1 MQPDSKEPSMA
12 QKDAS
17 LPSTPTDALPLE
29 TVAVHL
35 HPRDHVAIAKV
46 DLVPGTVLTWQGA
59 DGPHQL
65 TMHQPVASG
74 HKLALGALAAGDAVR
89 RYGQVIGFATR
100 AIQPGTH
107 VHTHNLGVGDLDR
120 DYAFGADAVPVALA
134 PEGERRTFLG
144 YRRADGQVGT
154 RNYVAVIPTANC
166 AAHASREI
174 ARHFTAERLAET
186 PNVDGVIALTHPY
199 GCAVRPGGQ
208 DYVLLQRTLAGMA
221 RHPNVGAAL
230 LVGLGCEVNQ
240 AAELIKHQS
249 LAATSCAIAAA
260 MVNQAAELIKHQ
272 SLPSDIPCL
281 VIQEQGG
288 LRKTIAAG
296 IARVEALLSQ
306 SNAVPRTPQPLS
318 ELRVALQCGG
328 SDGWSGVTANPIVG
342 LVADELVRQGGTVV
356 LGETPEIYGAE
367 HLLTCRAVSPA
378 VGQKLI
384 AQVRWWE
391 DYTRRMGSHM
401 DNNPTPGNLAGG
413 LTTIYEKALGAVA
426 KGGHTPLTAVYD
438 YAAPVTARGLT
449 FMNTPGYDPVAVT
462 GQVAGGCQLVLF
474 TTGRGSVFGFKPAP
488 CIKVAS
494 HLALYQH
501 MRDDMD
507 LNAGQVL
514 EGVPLADVAA
524 ELLELLIAVASGQ
537 PSKSEAQGVGEAE
550 FAPWHLGETL

>member
-1 MQPDSKEPSMA
+1 
-12 QKDAS
+12 
-17 LPSTPTDALPLE
+17 
-29 TVAVHL
+29 
-35 HPRDHVAIAKV
+35 
-46 DLVPGTVLTWQGA
+46 
-59 DGPHQL
+59 
-65 TMHQPVASG
+65 
-74 HKLALGALAAGDAVR
+74 
-89 RYGQVIGFATR
+89 
-100 AIQPGTH
+100 
-107 VHTHNLGVGDLDR
+107 
-120 DYAFGADAVPVALA
+120 
-134 PEGERRTFLG
+134 LG
-144 YRRADGQVGT
+144 YRRADGRAGT
-154 RNYVAVIPTANC
+154 RNYVAVIATVNC

-186 PNVDGVIALTHPY
+186 PNVDGVVALTHPY
-199 GCAVRPGGQ
+199 GCSVRPGGR
-208 DYVLLQRTLAGMA
+208 DDVLLQRTLAGMA
-221 RHPNVGAAL
+221 RHPNVAATL

-240 AAELIKHQS
+240 VARLIKDQG
-249 LAATSCAIAAA
+249 
-260 MVNQAAELIKHQ
+260 
-272 SLPSDIPCL
+272 LPTDHPHL

-296 IARVEALLSQ
+296 IARVEALLAQ
-306 SNAVPRTPQPLS
+306 ANAAWRTPQPLS

-328 SDGWSGVTANPIVG
+328 SDGWSGVTANPVVG
-342 LVADELVRQGGTVV
+342 LVADALVRQGGTVV

-367 HLLTCRAVSPA
+367 HLLTRRAASPA

-391 DYTRRMGSHM
+391 EYTRRLGSHM

-438 YAAPVTARGLT
+438 YAAPITARGLT
-449 FMNTPGYDPVAVT
+449 FMNTTGYDPVAVT

-494 HLALYQH
+494 HSALYHH
-501 MRDDMD
+501 MCEDMD

-514 EGVPLADVAA
+514 EGMPLADVAN